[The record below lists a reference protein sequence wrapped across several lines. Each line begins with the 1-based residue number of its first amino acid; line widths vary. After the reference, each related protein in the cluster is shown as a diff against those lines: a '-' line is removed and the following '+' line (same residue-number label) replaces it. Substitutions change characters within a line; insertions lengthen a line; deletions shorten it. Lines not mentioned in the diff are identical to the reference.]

1 MIGIAVIHIEVSD
14 RDKPKYKAHR
24 DC

>member
-1 MIGIAVIHIEVSD
+1 MIGIAVFHIEVSD